1 MRRLALTLLVAAG
14 LGWGCAS
21 SHKLEIREHDWKGY
35 EPVGGWANYLPPKR
49 DFKPS
54 AARATA
60 FGVMPD
66 ASTLSM
72 QSTGLV
78 MPTMGN

>member
-1 MRRLALTLLVAAG
+1 MRRLALTLLAAAG
-14 LGWGCAS
+14 LGWGCA
-21 SHKLEIREHDWKGY
+21 HKDIREHDWKGY

-49 DFKPS
+49 DFEPS
-54 AARATA
+54 PARATA